1 MSINWR
7 GAGLG
12 DRVGADAARERGVRA
27 LPRGRLLPDAGHGG
41 GVPAEHDGAGGQR
54 AGGAVLVPRGLRGRG
69 ALLSHSLPQGM
80 FLHFETRRSSVGE
93 CARPGVV
100 PPLGVDSVPKWSR
113 PWGWT
118 LFPSAAPETL
128 FQSHLPDRC
137 VTVRPPYALH
147 TLLVNLGPQS
157 ASLVSCFLLLDERER
172 RMCLI
177 SFAVT
182 LPHSFFLALH
192 CVFFE

>member
-1 MSINWR
+1 MAPVSAIVS
-7 GAGLG
+7 GPTLLASAEFGPCP
-12 DRVGADAARERGVRA
+12 ADAYCPTQDTVVACPPNTTAPAGSAREEQCWCLAGFAGAARFSLTLFLRA
-27 LPRGRLLPDAGHGG
+27 CFSTSKHGG
-41 GVPAEHDGAGGQR
+41 LVSVS
-54 AGGAVLVPRGLRGRG
+54 VLGLVR
-69 ALLSHSLPQGM
+69 
-80 FLHFETRRSSVGE
+80 
-93 CARPGVV
+93 
-100 PPLGVDSVPKWSR
+100 SR

-128 FQSHLPDRC
+128 FQSHLPDLC